1 LERLGEEPLRAEIV
15 YELSVQDSLLPG
27 KIRLQ
32 SDRPSGFKRLY
43 LAALAS
49 VFEGYRLQRLRKMR
63 DGAGKTTSGA

>member
-15 YELSVQDSLLPG
+15 YELSVQDSLLPS

-63 DGAGKTTSGA
+63 DGAGRTYLRG